1 MPEVNIPGVGV
12 VHFPYDMPPEQITAQ
27 VQRLYAEGQGKEAP
41 FTRERRDSSAPSA
54 LASGHHPQTLMKRTE
69 MFGKR
74 IPSLQEIGP
83 DDLPSDAAFLK
94 RAPEVGGAAGMMLG
108 GPLGAGAGA
117 AAGSLVKGQ
126 HAQGAHVPTSGDVSG
141 AALEGGTSL
150 GLSAVPGLSRVAAQ
164 FGGPALANHARG
176 VSKGLSALSGVGAG
190 VASGSPITGLGAAA
204 ATKMLTS
211 PGAVRAVGNAATRA
225 GEVPMHAVNKTGFGL
240 LNVKALLDALGEDPA
255 STVP

>member
-1 MPEVNIPGVGV
+1 MPKVHIPGVGV
-12 VHFPYDMPPEQITAQ
+12 VHFPYDMSQDDIAAHA
-27 VQRLYAEGQGKEAP
+27 QRLYAEAQGKEAP
-41 FTRERRDSSAPSA
+41 FTRERRDPSAPSA
-54 LASGHHPQTLMKRTE
+54 LEAGHHPDTLMRRTE

-74 IPSLQEIGP
+74 IPNIHEIGP

-117 AAGSLVKGQ
+117 ALGSLVKGQ

-150 GLSAVPGLSRVAAQ
+150 ALSAVPGLSRVAAQ
-164 FGGPALANHARG
+164 FAGPALVKNARG

-240 LNVKALLDALGEDPA
+240 LNVKALLQALAEDPA